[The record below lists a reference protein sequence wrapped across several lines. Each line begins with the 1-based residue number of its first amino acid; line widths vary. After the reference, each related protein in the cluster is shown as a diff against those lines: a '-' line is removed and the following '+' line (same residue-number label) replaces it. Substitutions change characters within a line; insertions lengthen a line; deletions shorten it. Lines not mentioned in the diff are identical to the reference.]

1 MLQEWVARPKLLSAD
16 RRVRG
21 TIAALVILAAAST
34 GFLASRLWPLPISP
48 APKLKVAASDA
59 IAFNRDAPTKQMDIR
74 SASRAWTDGNV
85 PVTKSERADATEKPP
100 GASLVLLNPGT
111 AEQPRSVEERA
122 QQSTANRSDGSAEQP
137 MPATQPA
144 ARPRD
149 AKVASPQ
156 VARNQKKHRA
166 EPNSAQP
173 APSSTGYQRDTAM
186 RDFMSHNPP
195 FTR

>member
-1 MLQEWVARPKLLSAD
+1 MLLSAD

-21 TIAALVILAAAST
+21 ALAAFVILAAAGT
-34 GFLASRLWPLPISP
+34 GFLASRLWPLPISL
-48 APKLKVAASDA
+48 APTLKVVPSDA
-59 IAFNRDAPTKQMDIR
+59 IALDHDSPTKQNDIR
-74 SASRAWTDGNV
+74 SASRAIGDGNV
-85 PVTKSERADATEKPP
+85 QVTKSERADATEKPSV
-100 GASLVLLNPGT
+100 ASLVLLNPGT

-156 VARNQKKHRA
+156 VARSQKKHRA
-166 EPNSAQP
+166 ESNPAQP